1 MDPQSDFQTTQ
12 DAISAALV
20 ATTRA
25 STRIA
30 AEDLEF
36 QRSLDPKNARVL
48 DKQNARLLGL
58 AGRLLKGSA
67 GGAEGVS
74 SLLSDNVDDLKEGEG
89 AGWRGVVDRIDSLLE
104 RADSRLDEF
113 TGAVKKGVEETV
125 VPSKQKTAKTAK
137 AFFSQTKNLPKS
149 QLLFEHVPRNDET
162 GGFRPLMTQKPHAKL
177 SLKESL
183 KEFTD
188 GRGNKQFP
196 HPYQSE
202 IESYT
207 YPSSLYERAEPIMYH
222 PFESTTATLVDT
234 PETLAS
240 MLAELKTAKEIAIDL
255 EHHDNRSYI
264 GIVSLMQIS
273 TRDKDWIV
281 DTLVPWRRKLECLN
295 EVFADPGILKVLHGA
310 FMDIIW
316 LQRDLGLYVVG
327 LFDTHHA
334 ARALGYTGGSLAF
347 LLLKFINFSANKQY
361 QMADWRVRPLPA
373 ELFDYA
379 RSDTHYLLYIFDN
392 MRNELIEKSNFS
404 DPEFDLIARV
414 LEKSRETALQ
424 RYEHPIYDEKT
435 GQGSS
440 GWHKILRNTPA
451 NFSKE
456 QFAVFKAAHKW
467 RDDVARQEDESVHF
481 VLANHA
487 LLSVARAMPT
497 EQAALLGSASPISPI
512 LRMRAEELVARIID
526 AKMNAEDGPDMATVL
541 TELEEKHQAKRL
553 AYLQAEVQSQSQT
566 QPQSAPTPAVK
577 SAQPTPAPTMP
588 TSGKLRTSFSQFWGP
603 AVGSTFWDQRRS
615 FSTGEIRLAL
625 PLPPLSAEIF
635 ADAKDV
641 DSPQAKIDPGARA
654 EHPFVSKKD
663 RKAQEDVDDVFVVKQ
678 LGGGRKRKNRE
689 LEEPMTEALSPAIG
703 EAGEELN
710 GQDDEV
716 VLDDPAILD
725 EKARKKAEKKALR
738 KAEKVAKKAAQKAAA
753 NGGADAMHV
762 DDPPVG
768 EDGEVKAFDYAAQPS
783 VIKGPSKEER
793 KKNRKEKKKE
803 KAVNPFAKANDA
815 PRGMGRTQRETVG
828 RSKTFK
834 G

>member
-1 MDPQSDFQTTQ
+1 MDPQSDFQATQ
-12 DAISAALV
+12 DAVSAALV

-30 AEDLEF
+30 GEDLEF
-36 QRSLDPKNARVL
+36 QRSLNPKNARVL

-74 SLLSDNVDDLKEGEG
+74 SLLSDTVEDVKEGEG

-113 TGAVKKGVEETV
+113 TGAVKKGGEETV
-125 VPSKQKTAKTAK
+125 LPVKQKPAKSAK
-137 AFFSQTKNLPKS
+137 AFFSQTKNLAKP

-162 GGFRPLMTQKPHAKL
+162 GAFRPLMTQKPHAIV
-177 SLKESL
+177 SLKGSL
-183 KEFTD
+183 KGFTD
-188 GRGNKQFP
+188 ERGNKQFP
-196 HPYQSE
+196 HPYKSE
-202 IESYT
+202 IENYT
-207 YPSSLYERAEPIMYH
+207 YPSSLYEKKEPIMYH
-222 PFESTTATLVDT
+222 PFETTTATLVDT
-234 PETLAS
+234 PEALAS
-240 MLAELKTAKEIAIDL
+240 MLAELKRAKEIAIDL

-281 DTLVPWRRKLECLN
+281 DTLVPWRRKFECLN

-361 QMADWRVRPLPA
+361 QMADWRVRPLPT

-392 MRNELIEKSNFS
+392 MRNELVEKSNFS

-414 LEKSRETALQ
+414 QEKSRETALQ
-424 RYEHPIYDEKT
+424 RYEHPLYDGQT
-435 GQGSS
+435 GQGSG

-451 NFSKE
+451 SFSKE
-456 QFAVFKAAHKW
+456 QFAVFKAVHKW
-467 RDDVARQEDESVHF
+467 RDEVARQEDESVHF
-481 VLANHA
+481 ILANHA

-526 AKMNAEDGPDMATVL
+526 ARMNAEDGPEMTTVL
-541 TELEEKHQAKRL
+541 AELEEKHQAKRL
-553 AYLQAEVQSQSQT
+553 AFLQAEVQSQPQT
-566 QPQSAPTPAVK
+566 VTESILIPAAK
-577 SAQPTPAPTMP
+577 AAEPTPAPTLP
-588 TSGKLRTSFSQFWGP
+588 TSGKLRTSFSQFWGS
-603 AVGSTFWDQRRS
+603 ACGSTFWDQRRS
-615 FSTGEIRLAL
+615 FSNGEIRLAL
-625 PLPPLSAEIF
+625 PLPQLSAEIF
-635 ADAKDV
+635 ADVKDV
-641 DSPQAKIDPGARA
+641 ESPQAKIDPGARA
-654 EHPFVSKKD
+654 EHPFRSKKD
-663 RKAQEDVDDVFVVKQ
+663 REAQEEVDDVFVVKQ

-689 LEEPMTEALSPAIG
+689 IEEPVAETLSPTND
-703 EAGEELN
+703 EAGEELD

-716 VLDDPAILD
+716 VLDDQTIL
-725 EKARKKAEKKALR
+725 EERARKKAEKKAWR
-738 KAEKVAKKAAQKAAA
+738 KVERATKKAAQKAAA
-753 NGGADAMHV
+753 NGGVETMDV
-762 DDPPVG
+762 DDPPVD

-783 VIKGPSKEER
+783 VIQGPSKEER
-793 KKNRKEKKKE
+793 KKNKKDKKKA
-803 KAVNPFAKANDA
+803 KVVNPFAKANDA